1 MAKLTIDLNHFK
13 KKDYISRSKG
23 KPSLFVILPEWQWY
37 DWRKDINTIK
47 ELKFCLVNDWKFY
60 RILYKRQLRIF
71 TMEMY
76 GFARSH
82 TIFQCLWEFCHI
94 LEAYVFYSEVFFF
107 CFFFWMPFWLV
118 RTTTLTVLETTN
130 YVYPCMSDTNNWCK
144 KHPVYSQIFTA
155 EVWLSEQI

>member
-23 KPSLFVILPEWQWY
+23 KPSLFVMLPEWQWY

-107 CFFFWMPFWLV
+107 LFFFLNAILV
-118 RTTTLTVLETTN
+118 
-130 YVYPCMSDTNNWCK
+130 STNNNPDGSGDHKLCISLHVRYK
-144 KHPVYSQIFTA
+144 
-155 EVWLSEQI
+155 